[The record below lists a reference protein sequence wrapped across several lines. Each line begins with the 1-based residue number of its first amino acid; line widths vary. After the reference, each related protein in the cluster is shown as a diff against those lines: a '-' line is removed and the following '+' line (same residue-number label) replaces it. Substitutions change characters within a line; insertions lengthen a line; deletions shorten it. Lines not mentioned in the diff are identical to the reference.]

1 MPLLKTSNTDLVRVE
16 LSTPGE
22 WVEVKRKLG
31 KDDERR
37 RSMLILAGQ
46 RVTAGQPLTEYDLG
60 PLLQAVAFA
69 TMEVAIKQWSIV
81 DAETG
86 KPADL
91 TAANLRALSDEDVAL
106 ISAAFGEMYAPPRSD
121 DETKNLSAS
130 GAPSSKTAGESPSN
144 SGG

>member
-1 MPLLKTSNTDLVRVE
+1 MPLLKTSNTDLARIE

-46 RVTAGQPLTEYDLG
+46 RVTAGQALTEYDLG

-69 TMEVAIKQWSIV
+69 TMEVAIKAWSIV
-81 DAETG
+81 DALTG
-86 KPADL
+86 QLAEL
-91 TAANLRALSDEDVAL
+91 TPANLRALCDEDVA
-106 ISAAFGEMYAPPRSD
+106 IIAEQFGELYTPQRSD
-121 DETKNLSAS
+121 DEVKNLSAS
-130 GAPSSKTAGESPSN
+130 GAPPSSEKDASPPS
-144 SGG
+144 SVG